1 MNINIRRS
9 LEEFRWLRMRLI
21 AKLKISIRRPIIKKS
36 NIFQSRPKKITP
48 IKGNSR
54 TSRGEKTFLDIQIL

>member
-1 MNINIRRS
+1 M
-9 LEEFRWLRMRLI
+9 
-21 AKLKISIRRPIIKKS
+21 IKKS

-54 TSRGEKTFLDIQIL
+54 TSRGEKTFLDTQIS